1 MDIVNAVYYDHFL
14 NPRNS
19 GYVEGANGI
28 GKWGDPGCGDFI
40 VVSIRIE
47 KDVIEDIKFMSNGC
61 SASIASTSLMTE
73 LAKGKSVEEALRITG
88 EMIDEAIGGLPDDR
102 KHCSILGEKALKA
115 AINDYLSDGS

>member
-1 MDIVNAVYYDHFL
+1 MDIVNASFFDHFM

-19 GYVEGANGI
+19 GLVEGANGI

-47 KDVIEDIKFMSNGC
+47 KDVIEDIKFTSNGC

-73 LAKGKSVEEALRITG
+73 LAKGKSVEEALGITG

-102 KHCSILGEKALKA
+102 KHCSILGEQALKA
-115 AINDYLSDGS
+115 AINDYLSGGS